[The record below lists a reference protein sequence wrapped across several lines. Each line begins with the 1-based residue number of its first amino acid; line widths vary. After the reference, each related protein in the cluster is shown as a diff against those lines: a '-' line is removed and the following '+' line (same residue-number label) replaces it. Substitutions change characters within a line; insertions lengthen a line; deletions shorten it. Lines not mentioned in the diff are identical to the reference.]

1 MKINGTIFS
10 KPQQDQ
16 LKRGIG
22 AELDKVVAK
31 VNDVD
36 ARMLNYMGDW
46 ASGNEYHENDVV
58 TWSNGNLYEVIKAHT
73 SSATI
78 GPSNTEYYKAMT
90 ASAAINV
97 KIHTINN
104 VEDIAQLQALTQLIS
119 GNIGRIVAIYGVFSG
134 GQRDSL
140 LYGIDTTGSNSYLE
154 LTSASKIVATNE
166 IQIRQIT
173 KSNTTVINRW
183 VSLMTQSDDR
193 VKLTVNGKSGYSSIE
208 VYYL

>member
-31 VNDVD
+31 VEDVD

-58 TWSNGNLYEVIKAHT
+58 TYSDNLYEVIKAHT
-73 SSATI
+73 SSSTI
-78 GPSNTEYYKAMT
+78 EPSNTEYYKAMT

-97 KIHTINN
+97 KIHTVNN
-104 VEDIAQLQALTQLIS
+104 VEDITQLQALTQLIS
-119 GNIGRIVAIYGVFSG
+119 GNTGRIIAIYGVFSSG
-134 GQRDSL
+134 RRDSL
-140 LYGIDTTGSNSYLE
+140 SYVIDTTGSSPYLG
-154 LTSASKIVATNE
+154 LTSAPSVIATNE

-173 KSNTTVINRW
+173 KSSTTVINRW
-183 VSLMTQSDDR
+183 VSLIAQSGNT
-193 VKLTVNGKSGYSSIE
+193 VSLTVNGKSGYSSIE